1 MKKLAVVL
9 VLVVSGFVNAQNPKL
24 DSSIIYIYNT
34 KTYENFHSIEFDSI
48 MSLNID
54 EDTKISK
61 IQEFINIRYKDILGS
76 RYKFNC
82 ITITNNNDIAIEI
95 ENIEYYNPNNPNSY
109 RIDKIGS
116 FFTTLSNI
124 EESSRLNLLMNEIEY
139 IFYFTTTKE

>member
-9 VLVVSGFVNAQNPKL
+9 ALAVSGFVNAQNPKL
-24 DSSIIYIYNT
+24 DSSIIYNT
-34 KTYENFHSIEFDSI
+34 IKTYENFHSIEFDSI

-82 ITITNNNDIAIEI
+82 FTITNNNDIFIEI

-116 FFTTLSNI
+116 IFTNLSNI

-139 IFYFTTTKE
+139 FFYFTTTKE